1 MADKCCNSNSDAENE
16 ENRTDSCCSSTNL
29 EIKQENTSC
38 CSSNKDSV
46 NSFNSIPIFIQTET
60 SCCSS
65 NTSKETDKELEKK
78 SCCSNSLPSEKK
90 QETTNCCSS
99 KTTIKEDETLVKTS
113 CCSSTE
119 QQTIETISN
128 ALPSGEKMAY
138 RVHGMDCPACAKT
151 IEKSLSTL
159 KDISEVKVNYS
170 TAKMQVA
177 ASHLDAFIPIESE
190 IKKLGYSIE
199 PLDQK
204 GNIKTFE
211 IEGMD
216 CGSCAKSIENHLNTL
231 STVKNVS
238 VNFSTGK
245 MKIEHSDSAENI
257 ISEVSKIGF
266 KASLQSN
273 KKSIQ
278 TNKNKSDN
286 GLIILSGVLIA
297 LGFIG
302 SFNGISPIMSTILY
316 AIAMV
321 ISGYK
326 PVKSAFY
333 AIKSRSLDMN
343 VLMSVAAIGAALIGE
358 WLEGATVVWLF
369 AIGNILQT
377 KSIERTR
384 NSIRNLMDLAPP
396 EAWVRV
402 GSEIIKKSVEEITI
416 GDVIIVKPGDKIP
429 LDGEII
435 QGESSVNQAPI
446 TGESIPVDKEIG
458 DTVYAGTINEN
469 GSLEIKVTKLVE
481 DTTISKIIH
490 LVEEA
495 QEQKAPTEAFVD
507 KFASVYT
514 PIVFIL
520 ALAIMLLPPLLGFG
534 TWGDWFYKGLE
545 LLVVACPCALVI
557 STPVAIV
564 SAIGNAAKN
573 GVLIKGGTFLEKAGA
588 ITAIAFDKTGTLTEG
603 KPKVTEIQTLH
614 VTEDELLSIALT
626 LEDYSTHPIAKA
638 IVEYANEKGI
648 QPKIGELFRSIVG
661 KGVQATIEGNIYYGG
676 NLKLF
681 EEMNVSLDDAKNH
694 VQDLQNKG
702 KTVVVIGT
710 QHQVIG
716 IIAVSDTI
724 RETTASALK
733 ALKQSGVNQTV
744 MLTGDNEGS
753 AKIIA
758 SEANVTRYFADL
770 LPEDKVDAIKKLQ
783 NEGHKVA
790 MVGDGINDAPALATA
805 DLGIA
810 MGGAGT
816 DTAMETADIVLMA
829 DNLDKLP
836 HTMKLSRKAL
846 TIIKQNIWFSV
857 IIKVIA
863 LVLIFPGWLTL
874 WMAVLSDTGAAL
886 IVILNA
892 LRLLK
897 FKE

>member
-1 MADKCCNSNSDAENE
+1 M
-16 ENRTDSCCSSTNL
+16 
-29 EIKQENTSC
+29 
-38 CSSNKDSV
+38 
-46 NSFNSIPIFIQTET
+46 
-60 SCCSS
+60 
-65 NTSKETDKELEKK
+65 
-78 SCCSNSLPSEKK
+78 
-90 QETTNCCSS
+90 
-99 KTTIKEDETLVKTS
+99 KEDETLVKTS
-113 CCSSTE
+113 CCSGNE

-128 ALPSGEKMAY
+128 VLPSGEEMAY

-170 TAKMQVA
+170 TAKMEVA
-177 ASHLDAFIPIESE
+177 ASHLDAFIPIETE
-190 IKKLGYSIE
+190 IKKLGYSVE
-199 PLDQK
+199 PLNQK

-211 IEGMD
+211 IAGMD

-231 STVKNVS
+231 STVKYVS

-245 MKIEHSDSAENI
+245 MKIEHSDSVENI

-278 TNKNKSDN
+278 TNKSNEN
-286 GLIILSGVLIA
+286 GLIILSGILIA

-302 SFNGISPIMSTILY
+302 SFNGIPPLMSTMLY
-316 AIAMV
+316 VIAMV

-343 VLMSVAAIGAALIGE
+343 VLMSAAAIGAALIGE

-369 AIGNILQT
+369 AIGNLLQT

-396 EAWVRV
+396 EARV
-402 GSEIIKKSVEEITI
+402 SIDSKIIKKPVEEITVGEI
-416 GDVIIVKPGDKIP
+416 IIVKPGDKIP

-435 QGESSVNQAPI
+435 QGASSVNQAPI

-458 DTVYAGTINEN
+458 DIVYAGTINEN

-507 KFASVYT
+507 KFASIYT

-520 ALAIMLLPPLLGFG
+520 ALAIMVLPPILGFG

-603 KPKVTEIQTLH
+603 KPKVTEIKTLH

-638 IVEYANEKGI
+638 IVGYANEKGI

-681 EEMNVSLDDAKNH
+681 EEMNVSLEDVKNH
-694 VQDLQNKG
+694 VQEIQNKG
-702 KTVVVIGT
+702 KTVVIIGT

-724 RETTASALK
+724 RETTASTLK

-753 AKIIA
+753 AKMIA

-770 LPEDKVDAIKKLQ
+770 LPEDKVDSIKKLQ

-897 FKE
+897 IKE

>member
-1 MADKCCNSNSDAENE
+1 MDDKCCGSNKTNENKEGNGCSASDKSIAKLKNS
-16 ENRTDSCCSSTNL
+16 
-29 EIKQENTSC
+29 SC
-38 CSSNKDSV
+38 CSSNNISV
-46 NSFNSIPIFIQTET
+46 NGNNPLPILIQEKNN
-60 SCCSS
+60 CCSS
-65 NTSKETDKELEKK
+65 SSSKETVNEQEKI
-78 SCCSNSLPSEKK
+78 SCCTPFPTSDNKQKNNACCNSATTEDKISVK
-90 QETTNCCSS
+90 TNCCSS
-99 KTTIKEDETLVKTS
+99 N
-113 CCSSTE
+113 E
-119 QQTIETISN
+119 QQTRDTISN
-128 ALPSGEKMAY
+128 SLPPGEKMAY

-151 IEKSLSTL
+151 IEKGLSTL
-159 KDISEVKVNYS
+159 KDIAEVKVNYS

-177 ASHLDAFIPIESE
+177 ASNADAFIPIESE
-190 IKKLGYSIE
+190 IEKLGFSIE
-199 PLDQK
+199 PLNQN

-231 STVKNVS
+231 PSVKNVS

-245 MKIEHSDSAENI
+245 MKIEHSNSVEEI
-257 ISEVSKIGF
+257 MTEVSKIGF
-266 KASLQSN
+266 KASLPSKNQ
-273 KKSIQ
+273 SIQ
-278 TNKNKSDN
+278 AHKNKNEN
-286 GLIILSGVLIA
+286 GLVILSGVLIA

-302 SFNGISPIMSTILY
+302 SFNGVSTMMSSILY

-321 ISGYK
+321 ISGAK

-333 AIKSRSLDMN
+333 AVKSLSLDMN

-369 AIGNILQT
+369 AIGNLLQT

-396 EAWVRV
+396 EAWIYV
-402 GSEIIKKSVEEITI
+402 GSEIIKKPVEEINV
-416 GDVIIVKPGDKIP
+416 GDIIFVKPGDKIP

-446 TGESIPVDKEIG
+446 TGESIPIDKNIG

-469 GSLEIKVTKLVE
+469 GSLEIRVTKLVE

-507 KFASVYT
+507 KFASIYT
-514 PIVFIL
+514 PVVFIL
-520 ALAIMLLPPLLGFG
+520 ALAVMVVPSLLGFG
-534 TWGDWFYKGLE
+534 TWGEWFYKGLE
-545 LLVVACPCALVI
+545 ILVVACPCALVI

-573 GVLIKGGTFLEKAGA
+573 GILIKGGTFLEKAGA

-603 KPKVTEIQTLH
+603 KPKVSEIKTIN
-614 VTEDELLSIALT
+614 VSEETLLSIALT
-626 LEDYSTHPIAKA
+626 LEGFSTHPIAKS
-638 IVEYANEKGI
+638 IVRYGNEKGI
-648 QPKIGELFRSIVG
+648 QPKNGGLYKSIVG
-661 KGVQATIEGNIYYGG
+661 KGVQATIQGDIFYAG

-681 EEMNVSLDDAKNH
+681 EEMNV
-694 VQDLQNKG
+694 DLEDIKKHIHEIQNKG
-702 KTVVVIGT
+702 KTVVIIGT
-710 QHQVIG
+710 QNQVIG
-716 IIAVSDTI
+716 VIAVSDTI
-724 RETTASALK
+724 RDTSSSALE

-744 MLTGDNEGS
+744 MLTGDNEGT
-753 AKIIA
+753 AKMIA
-758 SEANVTRYFADL
+758 SEANVNRYFAEL

-783 NEGHKVA
+783 NEGLKVA

-829 DNLDKLP
+829 DNLDKLS
-836 HTMKLSRKAL
+836 HTMKLSKKAL
-846 TIIKQNIWFSV
+846 TIIKQNIWFSI
-857 IIKVIA
+857 IIKVLA
-863 LVLIFPGWLTL
+863 LVFIFPGWLTL

-892 LRLLK
+892 MRLLK

>member
-1 MADKCCNSNSDAENE
+1 
-16 ENRTDSCCSSTNL
+16 
-29 EIKQENTSC
+29 
-38 CSSNKDSV
+38 
-46 NSFNSIPIFIQTET
+46 
-60 SCCSS
+60 
-65 NTSKETDKELEKK
+65 
-78 SCCSNSLPSEKK
+78 
-90 QETTNCCSS
+90 
-99 KTTIKEDETLVKTS
+99 
-113 CCSSTE
+113 
-119 QQTIETISN
+119 
-128 ALPSGEKMAY
+128 
-138 RVHGMDCPACAKT
+138 MDCAACAIT
-151 IEKSLSTL
+151 IEKGLSKL
-159 KDISEVKVNYS
+159 KDINEIKVNFS

-177 ASHLDAFIPIESE
+177 ASNADAFIPIESE
-190 IKKLGYSIE
+190 IKKLGYSVE
-199 PLDQK
+199 PLNQK
-204 GNIKTFE
+204 GNIKTFD

-231 STVKNVS
+231 PSVKNVS

-245 MKIEHSDSAENI
+245 MKIEHSGSVEDI
-257 ISEVSKIGF
+257 MTEVSKIGY

-273 KKSIQ
+273 KNSIQ
-278 TNKNKSDN
+278 TNKNKNDN
-286 GLIILSGVLIA
+286 GLVIFSGVLIA

-302 SFNGISPIMSTILY
+302 SFTGISPLMSTILY

-343 VLMSVAAIGAALIGE
+343 VLMSAAAIGAAIIGE

-369 AIGNILQT
+369 AIGNYLQN

-396 EAWVRV
+396 EAWVQV
-402 GSEIIKKSVEEITI
+402 GSEIIKKPVEEITV
-416 GDVIIVKPGDKIP
+416 GDIIIVKPGDKIP

-446 TGESIPVDKEIG
+446 TGESIPVDKNIG
-458 DTVYAGTINEN
+458 DTVYAGTINEH

-507 KFASVYT
+507 KFASIYT
-514 PIVFIL
+514 PVVFIL
-520 ALAIMLLPPLLGFG
+520 ALAIMVLPPLLGFG
-534 TWGDWFYKGLE
+534 TWGEWFYKGLE

-603 KPKVTEIQTLH
+603 KPKVTEIKALN
-614 VTEDELLSIALT
+614 VSEEELLSIALT
-626 LEDYSTHPIAKA
+626 LEDYSTHPIAKS
-638 IVEYANEKGI
+638 IVGYANEKGI
-648 QPKIGELFRSIVG
+648 QPKNGELFKSIVG
-661 KGVQATIEGNIYYGG
+661 KGVQATIQEDIYYAG

-681 EEMNVSLDDAKNH
+681 EEMNVSLEDVKNH
-694 VQDLQNKG
+694 VQEIQSKG
-702 KTVVVIGT
+702 KTVVIIGT
-710 QHQVIG
+710 QNQIIG

-724 RETTASALK
+724 RETSASALK

-744 MLTGDNEGS
+744 MLTGDNEGT
-753 AKIIA
+753 AKMIA
-758 SEANVTRYFADL
+758 SEANVNRYFAEL

-846 TIIKQNIWFSV
+846 TIIKQNIWFSI